1 MNNVYFKFKSIIL
14 LSNSFTLHL
23 RMNSIEETVTRCS
36 ICFPSPLLNSG
47 RDIQIVNPFHKQ
59 RDIWSWKSM
68 KQNSIDQTR
77 SMFDHHQAAL
87 DEMNIQSSIDYYQV
101 CSHQISVL
109 KYYLDVIRLSTNN
122 RSLKEFI
129 SMDNNIQICNSLL
142 SFFVSFFNELFQL
155 CQYVYLPYHTFY
167 SQVDEQQKQSLDPN
181 PTEQIVFLMKNQW
194 TL

>member
-1 MNNVYFKFKSIIL
+1 
-14 LSNSFTLHL
+14 
-23 RMNSIEETVTRCS
+23 
-36 ICFPSPLLNSG
+36 
-47 RDIQIVNPFHKQ
+47 
-59 RDIWSWKSM
+59 M

-87 DEMNIQSSIDYYQV
+87 DEMSIQSSIDYYQV

-109 KYYLDVIRLSTNN
+109 KYSLDAIRLSTNN

-155 CQYVYLPYHTFY
+155 CQYVYIPYRTFY

-181 PTEQIVFLMKNQW
+181 PTEQIVFLMKNQ
-194 TL
+194 